1 MVNAITSGDV
11 TRAVSRLKDLRSQ
24 KVDRS
29 AEEMLRHLKGSELK
43 PRYSAGV
50 WYFYPPGGRFHE
62 AYIEKGPMEDI
73 LTKLGKLHDEGF
85 IDSSFGVEAHYPN
98 EVNRDN
104 VDLYRNF
111 TKETGI
117 GLITVIPNLFYDK
130 TFEFGSLSNPDPEVR
145 RYAIDRLTESLRL
158 NKELETEFAVI
169 WPGIDGYENPFGF
182 DFYGMWKRFE
192 EGVGEAMDA
201 VPGVRVALEPKPY
214 EPRGNNIYRN
224 TANGLIM
231 TRNVESILRAEENLT
246 ILDGG
251 RILVG
256 LNPEVGHVLMGHEEL
271 AYAFA
276 SILREGRLAHTHWN
290 SQPLGNYDQDLNVG
304 VLGIDQMY
312 AALLVLKMHGYDGFF
327 GIDIN
332 PERIPVE
339 RALLLSMNALDAAC
353 ARVDELDYE
362 RLVEAVYN
370 PSENRGVVEDILTRS
385 LAPASA
391 KLKRLPDA
399 S

>member
-1 MVNAITSGDV
+1 M
-11 TRAVSRLKDLRSQ
+11 KDLRSQ
-24 KVDRS
+24 KTQRNAD
-29 AEEMLRHLKGSELK
+29 EMLKHLNDSELN

-62 AYIEKGPMEDI
+62 AYIDKGSIEDI
-73 LTKLGKLHDEGF
+73 LAKIGWLYDEGF

-98 EVNRDN
+98 EVSRDN
-104 VDLYRNF
+104 MDLYRDF
-111 TKETGI
+111 AKETGI
-117 GLITVIPNLFYDK
+117 RLITVIPNLFYDK
-130 TFEFGSLSNPDPEVR
+130 IFEFGSLSNSDPKVR

-158 NKELETEFAVI
+158 NRELETEFAVI

-192 EGVGEAMDA
+192 EGVAEAMDA

-231 TRNVESILRAEENLT
+231 ARNVESLLGAEENLA
-246 ILDGG
+246 ILDDG
-251 RILVG
+251 RVLVG

-271 AYAFA
+271 AYALA

-290 SQPLGNYDQDLNVG
+290 SQPLGNYDQDLDVG
-304 VLGIDQMY
+304 VLGLDQML

-339 RALLLSMNALDAAC
+339 RALVLSMNALDAAC
-353 ARVDELDYE
+353 THVNELDYE
-362 RLVEAVYN
+362 RLVEAMYN
-370 PSENRGVVEDILTRS
+370 PSENRGVVEDVLTRS

-391 KLKRLPDA
+391 ILKRLP
-399 S
+399 